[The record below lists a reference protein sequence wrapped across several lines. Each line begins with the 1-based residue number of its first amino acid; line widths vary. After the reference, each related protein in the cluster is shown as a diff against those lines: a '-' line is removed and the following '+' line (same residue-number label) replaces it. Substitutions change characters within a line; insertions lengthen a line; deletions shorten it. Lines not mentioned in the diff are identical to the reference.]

1 MQRGLFLDLLDR
13 LLKPR
18 GLILLSHFQFYCEP
32 MRLRVDRLISLIWE
46 LTDVNVEDWIDP
58 DIWRW
63 TCAMWVCEEIA

>member
-1 MQRGLFLDLLDR
+1 
-13 LLKPR
+13 
-18 GLILLSHFQFYCEP
+18 

-63 TCAMWVCEEIA
+63 TCAMWVYEEIG